1 MLLFVITNTINLIT
15 LGVFMSDLIVRKSH
29 PIVEAGYKLTI
40 AEQRIILLSLA
51 KLDNRNAE
59 NSKVTLYVKD
69 YAQSFGL
76 SETSAYSELERASKR
91 LYDRSI
97 ILKGENETTEFRWI
111 ESRTRYHKGEGRIS
125 FEFSRRVMPYLFELD
140 KRLGFTQYEL
150 LSVSG
155 FKSAYSIRLYELAV
169 KLLGMKNQEVE
180 IDEIRRILQLG
191 DKYSEYRFLKRDVIN
206 VACNEINEKS
216 DLLLNIEPV
225 KLGRKIV
232 ALQFQIVKKTKSKDV
247 PKSDGMRKIH
257 GVFFEINRPQVAKN
271 SLAEGDWATEN
282 YNKAVKQMR
291 ADGILK
297 TRFVD
302 ESLTDLP
309 TPWLKVIKKYASIIN
324 RGLSREI
331 SDELHK
337 RKEYAVIKKPPK

>member
-1 MLLFVITNTINLIT
+1 MVYWCYYRIIIAPIHKILSPQGF
-15 LGVFMSDLIVRKSH
+15 FMNDLIIRKAH

-76 SETSAYSELERASKR
+76 SETSAYSELEKASKR

-97 ILKGENETTEFRWI
+97 ILKGEDETTEFRWI
-111 ESRTRYHKGEGRIS
+111 ESRTKYHKGEGRIS

-155 FKSAYSIRLYELAV
+155 FKSAYSIRLYELTV
-169 KLLGMKNQEVE
+169 KLLGMKNQKVE
-180 IDEIRRILQLG
+180 IEELRRILQL
-191 DKYSEYRFLKRDVIN
+191 DNKYQEFKRLKRDVIN
-206 VACNEINEKS
+206 LACNEINEKS
-216 DLLLNIEPV
+216 DILLNVEPV

-232 ALQFQIVKKTKSKDV
+232 ALEFQVTKKAKSIKV
-247 PKSDGMRKIH
+247 SKSDGIRKIH
-257 GVFFEINRPQVAKN
+257 GVFEETNRPQVTKG
-271 SLAEGDWATEN
+271 SQAETDWVNEN
-282 YNKAVKQMR
+282 YARAVKQMR
-291 ADGILK
+291 EGEILK
-297 TRFVD
+297 TRFIED
-302 ESLTDLP
+302 ALPDLP
-309 TPWLKVIKKYASIIN
+309 TAWLKVIKKYASIIN
-324 RGLSREI
+324 RPLSREI

-337 RKEYAVIKKPPK
+337 RNG

>member
-1 MLLFVITNTINLIT
+1 MVYWCYYRIII
-15 LGVFMSDLIVRKSH
+15 DLIHKILSPQGFFMNDLIIRKAH

-76 SETSAYSELERASKR
+76 SETSAYSELEKASKR

-97 ILKGENETTEFRWI
+97 ILKGEDETTEFRWI
-111 ESRTRYHKGEGRIS
+111 ESRTKYHKGEGRIS

-155 FKSAYSIRLYELAV
+155 FKSAYSIRLYELTV
-169 KLLGMKNQEVE
+169 KLLGMKNQKVE
-180 IDEIRRILQLG
+180 IEELRRILQL
-191 DKYSEYRFLKRDVIN
+191 DNKYQEFKRLKRDVIN
-206 VACNEINEKS
+206 LACNEINEKS
-216 DLLLNIEPV
+216 DLLLNVEPV

-232 ALQFQIVKKTKSKDV
+232 ALEFQVTKKAKSIKV
-247 PKSDGMRKIH
+247 SKSDGIRKIH
-257 GVFFEINRPQVAKN
+257 GVFEETNRPQVIKG
-271 SLAEGDWATEN
+271 SQAETDWVNEN
-282 YNKAVKQMR
+282 YARAVKQMR
-291 ADGILK
+291 EGEILK
-297 TRFVD
+297 TRFIED
-302 ESLTDLP
+302 ALPDLP
-309 TPWLKVIKKYASIIN
+309 TAWLKVIRKYASIIN
-324 RGLSREI
+324 RPLSREI

-337 RKEYAVIKKPPK
+337 RNG

>member
-1 MLLFVITNTINLIT
+1 MI
-15 LGVFMSDLIVRKSH
+15 RKAH

-51 KLDNRNAE
+51 KLDNRDINQA
-59 NSKVTLYVKD
+59 SVILYAKD
-69 YAQSFGL
+69 YAKHFGI
-76 SETSAYSELERASKR
+76 SEKLAYGELERASKR

-169 KLLGMKNQEVE
+169 KLLGMKNQKVE
-180 IDEIRRILQLG
+180 IDELRRILQLD
-191 DKYSEYRFLKRDVIN
+191 DKYQEFKRLKRDVIN
-206 VACNEINEKS
+206 LACNEINEKS

-232 ALQFQIVKKTKSKDV
+232 ALEFQVTKKAKLVDV
-247 PKSDGMRKIH
+247 PKTDGTRKIH
-257 GVFFEINRPQVAKN
+257 GVFEEINRPQVIKG
-271 SLAEGDWATEN
+271 SQAETDWVNEN
-282 YNKAVKQMR
+282 YARAVKQMR
-291 ADGILK
+291 KEGILK
-297 TRFVD
+297 TRFIED
-302 ESLTDLP
+302 ALPDLP
-309 TPWLKVIKKYASIIN
+309 TAWLKVIKKYASIIN
-324 RGLSREI
+324 RPLSREI
-331 SDELHK
+331 SDELHI
-337 RKEYAVIKKPPK
+337 RKNAKN